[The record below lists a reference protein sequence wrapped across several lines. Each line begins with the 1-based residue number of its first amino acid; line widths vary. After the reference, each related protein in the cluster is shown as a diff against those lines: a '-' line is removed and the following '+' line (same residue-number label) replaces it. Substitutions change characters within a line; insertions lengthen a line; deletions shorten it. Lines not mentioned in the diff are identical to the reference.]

1 MFMNTAKKILIVD
14 DETDVIEV
22 LTFLLQCE
30 GYLVEAATN
39 GKEGWDK
46 IAQQSYSAVVCD
58 LCMPEMDGLT
68 LLKKIRGDN
77 NLTPFIFLSGHANA
91 MDELEMANYGV
102 YELLHK
108 PKVQA
113 LLLSLK
119 SLLKADNE
127 VKVLK
132 NASPEANEFLQMVHS
147 VGSKVKA

>member
-1 MFMNTAKKILIVD
+1 MSEAKKILIVD
-14 DETDVIEV
+14 DENDVIEV

-30 GYLVEAATN
+30 GYAVESASN

-46 IAQQSYSAVVCD
+46 IVREPFSAVVCD

-68 LLKKIRGDN
+68 LLKKIRGEN
-77 NLTPFIFLSGHANA
+77 NLTPFIFLSGQAND
-91 MDELEMANYGV
+91 MDERELANYGV

-113 LLLSLK
+113 LLISLK
-119 SLLKADNE
+119 SLLKADSE

-132 NASPEANEFLQMVHS
+132 NASPEANEFLKMVHS
-147 VGSKVKA
+147 VGAKVKA